1 MKRLHVHVSVDD
13 LAASSRFYSTLFAA
27 EPTVTKPDYVKWML
41 DDPRVNFA
49 ISTRSGKSGLD
60 HLGIQVETRDELHEV
75 YDRLQAA
82 DRPVLDEGATTC
94 CYAQSEKSWITDPQ
108 GLSWETFLTSG
119 ESTVYGDS
127 ADLGPIRV
135 ASAACCTTETPQG
148 ASCAPKPELA
158 ATAACCG
165 PVPDGA

>member
-13 LAASSRFYSTLFAA
+13 LVISARFYNTLFAA
-27 EPTVTKPDYVKWML
+27 EPTITQPDYVKWML

-60 HLGIQVETRDELHEV
+60 HLGIQVETKDELHEV

-94 CYAQSEKSWITDPQ
+94 CYAQSEKSWIADPQ
-108 GLSWETFLTSG
+108 GLSWETFLTHG

-135 ASAACCTTETPQG
+135 ASAASCTTETPQH
-148 ASCAPKPELA
+148 ACCAPKPELA
-158 ATAACCG
+158 ATAACCAPTAG
-165 PVPDGA
+165 GA